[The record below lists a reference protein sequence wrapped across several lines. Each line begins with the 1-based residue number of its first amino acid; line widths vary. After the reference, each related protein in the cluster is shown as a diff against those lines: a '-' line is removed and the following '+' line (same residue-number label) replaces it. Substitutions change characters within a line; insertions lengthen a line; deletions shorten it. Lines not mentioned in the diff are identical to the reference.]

1 LNSRTFTAKKEL
13 KRKVRKTNKL
23 VGENELWGNMP
34 EAVKGFVS
42 PCQN

>member
-1 LNSRTFTAKKEL
+1 MRSSNRLENI
-13 KRKVRKTNKL
+13 KVRKTNML

-42 PCQN
+42 PYQN